1 VDKGGHTVTATR
13 FAELTG
19 VSRERLR
26 TWERRYGFPRPHRV
40 ARGPRRY
47 ALSDVPNVVAV
58 RRAAE
63 TGVPLQIA
71 IRAARAAGDTA
82 ELSPSTFQGMVEQAP
97 LAALV
102 LSGPVPL
109 RVEYV
114 NAALAATRG
123 APRVGDDL
131 VAAIPAF
138 AGSECVALL
147 ERLFRSD
154 TESAECEHPAWGA
167 REGSGGR
174 SALFRLPAAPGAPQL
189 VAMIGLEGGDARSAR
204 AALDEVRRELEE
216 ARRHEGLQDGWLSAL
231 GALAREFRTE
241 PGPEVVG
248 SALDVLIRQLGA
260 VDGALATYL
269 TGQLALPNSRR
280 GLLRA
285 RMLTVAA
292 HPQLGRGLRDEVALW
307 LDRAAAGGLGV
318 PADLHAAGIP
328 VLVAGETLGLL
339 VLLFERAEPIAGDQ
353 ERLLSVVSAAV
364 GFALLRDR
372 LAAELRDAAV

>member
-1 VDKGGHTVTATR
+1 MDKGGHTVTATR

-47 ALSDVPNVVAV
+47 ALSDVPHVVAV

-63 TGVPLQIA
+63 TGVPLQLA
-71 IRAARAAGDTA
+71 IRAARAAHGTP

-97 LAALV
+97 LPAVA
-102 LSGPVPL
+102 LSGPTPL

-114 NAALAATRG
+114 NAALAATPG

-131 VAAIPAF
+131 LTAAPGF
-138 AGSECVALL
+138 AGSECLALL
-147 ERLFRSD
+147 EELFSS
-154 TESAECEHPAWGA
+154 EAHSAECDHPAGGA
-167 REGSGGR
+167 RAGRGGR
-174 SALFRLPAAPGAPQL
+174 SALFRVPAPAGTPPL
-189 VAMIGLEGGDARSAR
+189 VAMVGIEGVDARSAR
-204 AALDEVRRELEE
+204 AALDEVRRELDE
-216 ARRHEGLQDGWLSAL
+216 ARHREDRHEGWLAAL
-231 GALAREFRTE
+231 GTLASEFRSD
-241 PGPEVVG
+241 PGPEVIG
-248 SALDVLIRQLGA
+248 SALDVVIRQLGA

-269 TGQLALPNSRR
+269 SGQLALPNSRR

-292 HPQLGRGLRDEVALW
+292 HPQLGRGLRDEMAVW
-307 LDRAAAGGLGV
+307 LDRAAAGGLGI
-318 PADLHAAGIP
+318 PPDLHGAGIP

-339 VLLFERAEPIAGDQ
+339 VLLFERSDQ
-353 ERLLSVVSAAV
+353 ISRDDERLLSVVSAAV

-372 LAAELRDAAV
+372 LAAELREATS